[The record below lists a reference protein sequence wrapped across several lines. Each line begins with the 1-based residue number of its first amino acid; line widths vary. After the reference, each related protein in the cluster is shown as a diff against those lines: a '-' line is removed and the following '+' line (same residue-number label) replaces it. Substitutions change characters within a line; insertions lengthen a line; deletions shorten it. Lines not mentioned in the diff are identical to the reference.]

1 MCILELQVVIGW
13 SLAFREEANFSL
25 FCFDEFIKAH
35 IHTTMVP
42 SFPNGVLTCKK
53 LTSICTGATIMSL
66 SILSPRY
73 KSIELSTGHVK

>member
-35 IHTTMVP
+35 NNGAIFSQW
-42 SFPNGVLTCKK
+42 SFDMQKALHPY
-53 LTSICTGATIMSL
+53 ATIMSL
-66 SILSPRY
+66 SILSLRY
-73 KSIELSTGHVK
+73 KSIELSPGHVK

>member
-35 IHTTMVP
+35 NNGAIFSQWSFDMQKAYIHMYRCDNNV
-42 SFPNGVLTCKK
+42 SVNFISKV
-53 LTSICTGATIMSL
+53 
-66 SILSPRY
+66 
-73 KSIELSTGHVK
+73 